1 MTANGVTD
9 WVLASFSGVGSVADW
24 MLASVFTSWIDYIL
38 ENQDQFLSLLEGH
51 LVMVGVG
58 EILAISIALPAGIA
72 ATRDPRAAR
81 IIENLGAVAQTIPA
95 LGVVALTFTFL
106 GLGKAPTILAI
117 TLYALFPI
125 LKNTVAGIQ
134 NIEDSKT
141 RAGRGMGM
149 TNLQRLRRIE
159 LPLALPVIFA
169 GIRTSTVLC
178 VGVAYIGVFVGAG
191 GLGVWIQ
198 SGLTS
203 VSYDVM
209 LAGAIPGA
217 LTVVAFDRGFSVL
230 ESIVTPEG
238 VSREAMAD
246 SEAAA

>member
-1 MTANGVTD
+1 MTAGAT
-9 WVLASFSGVGSVADW
+9 LAAMLDVP
-24 MLASVFTSWIDYIL
+24 LASVFTGWIDYIMA
-38 ENQDQFLSLLEGH
+38 NQDQFLTLLRGH
-51 LVMVGVG
+51 LFMVGVG
-58 EILAISIALPAGIA
+58 EVLAILVAVPAGIL

-81 IIENLGAVAQTIPA
+81 LIENLGAVAQTIPA
-95 LGVVALTFTFL
+95 LGVIALTFTFL

-117 TLYALFPI
+117 TIYALFPI

-134 NIEDSKT
+134 NVEDADV

-149 TNLQRLRRIE
+149 TNVQRLRRIE

-191 GLGVWIQ
+191 GLGTYIQ
-198 SGLTS
+198 AGLTT
-203 VSYDVM
+203 VNYDVM

-217 LTVVAFDRGFSVL
+217 LTVIAFDRGFSIL
-230 ESIVTPEG
+230 EGMVTPEG
-238 VSREAMAD
+238 VSRDTTEGG
-246 SEAAA
+246 AAA